1 MHIVDKLMSWGMT
14 FLSWYVVYV
23 LVAGGAFAAWL
34 VYRVWLQ
41 DTLKARHG
49 QQASHH
55 RPID

>member
-41 DTLKARHG
+41 DAIKARHD
-49 QQASHH
+49 QQAAHH
-55 RPID
+55 RRVD